1 MTSVYLNLI
10 KMDRVSLNPFDEGD
24 NDDEKLDYLPDL
36 HLCNE
41 DSSDK
46 CISKVSK
53 KGPDNQEPAMTI
65 DGIASRLINDRFLLT
80 ALEFH
85 MELMESGYE
94 LPRFR
99 DFFSNPA
106 NFERG
111 RTVDNT
117 KLTRTSSI
125 QTFDSL
131 DFARYSDDGERH
143 ESDRIAVLEF
153 ELRKAHEKINSLR
166 SSLTKSA
173 ETDLLP
179 SNFDLAN
186 AESIVSDESL
196 MPYERRALNFLIN
209 EYLLKY
215 GYKLTSVTFSEE
227 NDGQDFDDW
236 DDVGI
241 NISKP
246 PNLLKLFRDYGH
258 HTLPLT
264 QKRDFGCMAFIPVQE
279 QPNSMTINILSSNE
293 IQILQRKLEFLE
305 KKLEAKTKD
314 NDELKLSIDDLKTK
328 IASNY
333 LTNNNSEDNC
343 PLKCGENSDD
353 SNTEKLVELKNETL
367 PADLESYEGLQYIQ
381 SGPIPSPVCLSPFQ
395 KKLLDMVKIK
405 EEIDKSV
412 PHELLCSI
420 PSCLSSIVEVLGD
433 ILPKIVPN
441 ILLAK
446 RDELIPLLINAAAL
460 HPRTR
465 KRDELLGIIF
475 NLIKRPNTE
484 QRQAIMTGCIAF
496 AQHVGPLQTEAE
508 LLPQC
513 WEQIY
518 HKYPERRLLVA
529 ETCGC
534 LSPYILEKTRSSLL
548 FSMLDQMSADKEEDV
563 REAVAKSLAVV
574 ASFLE
579 TDDKYSQIVNLLG
592 KLLIDPSEKVASTT
606 KIMLL
611 PAVAKW
617 SLDLKRLK
625 TFLNQVVME
634 PIESSIYQ
642 TSSHYAVKDQKLFIS
657 NMKNLHNLL
666 PFIASYVITSCYSN
680 NKPEDQRRD
689 ANNDFSDICS
699 YLPTLEDESLGN
711 ILTIM
716 SREDANTLID
726 HFYTTISQ
734 EWFASWDEY
743 NWLTGELLHRLI
755 DLSAKLEISQP
766 SLHFLVS
773 FFKDLSTMLSPSF
786 SQVLIKSKF
795 EKLIVIPSDENSL
808 DRALMNGQSAL
819 NRCIVPIFVAGIYP
833 TILSDKVFSDKYEE
847 NRNAM
852 FKFLCDLLRSLA
864 IHQSTLISLQASFTE
879 LCSSDIQSSHFQGI
893 DMILQVIWGFGI
905 VHKNHL
911 VRAATSQLTE
921 CLVSTCSL
929 PEVTVTGKII
939 PALVTL
945 ASDMEECVR
954 ISTISP
960 LGAIMEY
967 VSTAL
972 DQNINTKAIFE
983 KVQVQLQAFMEEHQ
997 PPNELKHRPPGSPA
1011 SNNYFNLE
1019 IIKVLG
1025 RIGPKVD
1032 AKFRDEFILPRLT
1045 ALAVRNQLS
1054 LNTDLKSKQE
1064 VAIRL
1069 LDAFINISCCFLSHQ
1084 VSQEVV
1090 LPGLKCLH
1098 HDIQTLAPDRVNIIS
1113 SLIKEME
1120 DKIEESGKTNTARTN
1135 HDHPNILQGTNP
1147 QASQP
1152 MEITKPNLLSRIKDV
1167 KDKASNAHFTKM
1179 FYTSKR

>member
-1 MTSVYLNLI
+1 MEG
-10 KMDRVSLNPFDEGD
+10 VSLNPFDESD

-46 CISKVSK
+46 CNSKSSK
-53 KGPDNQEPAMTI
+53 QVPDNLDKPAMTI

-166 SSLTKSA
+166 SSLTKTA
-173 ETDLLP
+173 ETDSLP
-179 SNFDLAN
+179 INFDLATT
-186 AESIVSDESL
+186 ESIVSDESF

-227 NDGQDFDDW
+227 SDGQDFDDW

-258 HTLPLT
+258 HTSPLT
-264 QKRDFGCMAFIPVQE
+264 QMRDVGCMALIPVQE
-279 QPNSMTINILSSNE
+279 QQSSMTDSVLSSNE
-293 IQILQRKLEFLE
+293 VQILHRKIEILE
-305 KKLEAKTKD
+305 KKLEAKVKD
-314 NDELKLSIDDLKTK
+314 NDELKISIDDLKTK
-328 IASNY
+328 IASNCFV
-333 LTNNNSEDNC
+333 NNSSEDNC
-343 PLKCGENSDD
+343 PLKSEENSDVD
-353 SNTEKLVELKNETL
+353 NIQTLVEVKNET
-367 PADLESYEGLQYIQ
+367 PQVGLEGSGNLTCFQ
-381 SGPIPSPVCLSPFQ
+381 SGLTHPTACLSSFQ
-395 KKLLDMVKIK
+395 KKLFDMIKIK
-405 EEIDKSV
+405 EEADKSF

-420 PSCLSSIVEVLGD
+420 PSCLSAIVEVLGD

-460 HPRTR
+460 HPRPG

-475 NLIKRPNTE
+475 NLIKRPNIY

-513 WEQIY
+513 WEQIF

-534 LSPYILEKTRSSLL
+534 LSPYILEQTRSSLL
-548 FSMLDQMSADKEEDV
+548 FSMLDQMSTDKEEDV
-563 REAVAKSLAVV
+563 REAVAKSLSVV

-579 TDDKYSQIVNLLG
+579 TGDKYSQMVNLLG

-611 PAVAKW
+611 PAIAKW
-617 SLDLKRLK
+617 SLDLKCLES
-625 TFLNQVVME
+625 FLNQIVME

-642 TSSHYAVKDQKLFIS
+642 TFNHYAVKDQKLFIS

-666 PFIASYVITSCYSN
+666 PFIVSYVITSCYN
-680 NKPEDQRRD
+680 NKNPDDQLKD
-689 ANNDFSDICS
+689 ANNGFLDPRSC
-699 YLPTLEDESLGN
+699 LPILEDESLGG

-734 EWFASWDEY
+734 EWFASWKEY
-743 NWLTGELLHRLI
+743 DWLTGELLQRLI
-755 DLSAKLEISQP
+755 DLSSKLEISQP

-773 FFKDLSTMLSPSF
+773 FFKDLCTMLSPSF
-786 SQVLIKSKF
+786 SQVLMKSKF
-795 EKLIVIPSDENSL
+795 EKLIVVPSDENSL
-808 DRALMNGQSAL
+808 DRALMNGQSTL
-819 NRCIVPIFVAGIYP
+819 NRSIVPIFVAGVYP
-833 TILSDKVFSDKYEE
+833 TILDDKVFCDNYEE
-847 NRNAM
+847 NHNAM

-879 LCSSDIQSSHFQGI
+879 LCSSDVQSSRFQSI
-893 DMILQVIWGFGI
+893 DMILQVLWGFGI

-921 CLVSTCSL
+921 CLISTCNL
-929 PEVTVTGKII
+929 PEVTVTGRII

-945 ASDMEECVR
+945 ASDVEECVR

-967 VSTAL
+967 VSSAL
-972 DQNINTKAIFE
+972 DQNNVNTKAIFE

-997 PPNELKHRPPGSPA
+997 SPNELKYRPPGSPA
-1011 SNNYFNLE
+1011 SSNYFNLE

-1069 LDAFINISCCFLSHQ
+1069 LDAFINISCCFLSRQ

-1113 SLIKEME
+1113 SLVKEME
-1120 DKIEESGKTNTARTN
+1120 DKIDESGKASTTRTN
-1135 HDHPNILQGTNP
+1135 HDHPNISQGINLQT
-1147 QASQP
+1147 SQP

-1167 KDKASNAHFTKM
+1167 KDKATNAHFTKM
-1179 FYTSKR
+1179 FYASKR